1 LIEVNLHPSGKGRAS
16 RGRGPSI
23 SFPTFENFS
32 FDRWVFGSTV
42 ILIGAVVGAGYL
54 YLGTTER
61 KGDLEAEIEAL
72 EAQAAN
78 YADQISKNDSLFEL
92 QYSLDQRVGII
103 LEIDED
109 RYVWAH
115 ILDEVARALPEY
127 TWLTE
132 LIEVTDSDP
141 LRFRIEGKSG
151 NVFAL
156 TNFMENLEASL
167 FIRDVALISQEQ
179 AVESVGL
186 TNRALSRFTLE
197 ARFERPPIE
206 VLETVPLFDASPA
219 EPDTAPVG
227 GIS

>member
-1 LIEVNLHPSGKGRAS
+1 M
-16 RGRGPSI
+16 
-23 SFPTFENFS
+23 PTFENFA

-42 ILIGAVVGAGYL
+42 MLIGAVVGAGYL

-61 KGDLEAEIEAL
+61 KGDLEAEIQAL

-78 YADQISKNDSLFEL
+78 YADQIAKNDSLFEL
-92 QYSLDQRVGII
+92 QYSLAQRVGII

-132 LIEVTDSDP
+132 LIEVSNSDP
-141 LRFRIEGKSG
+141 LRFRIDGRSG
-151 NVFAL
+151 NIFAL

-167 FIRDVALISQEQ
+167 FIREVRLISAEQ

-186 TNRALSRFTLE
+186 TNRALSHFTLE
-197 ARFERPPIE
+197 ASFERPPIE

-219 EPDTAPVG
+219 EPEAPPAG
-227 GIS
+227 GMS